1 MLFFVN
7 CLLKT
12 TLQMNDFKSIQVRKE
27 QNLAYLVLNR
37 PEKANAMDSHFWQ
50 ELPEALKM
58 LDEDTQTRVIVLYGE
73 GKNFSSG
80 IDLAML
86 MQVKQDISGLETG
99 RAAEKIYQFV
109 RNLQEGINSV
119 EKCRKP
125 VIAAIHGACVGGG
138 VDLICACDMRFASD
152 EAYFCVK
159 EVDMGIIADLGT
171 LQRLPK
177 IIPAG
182 IAAELAYTARK
193 MSAQEAK
200 SVGLV
205 NNVWE
210 NKAILLEQV
219 QKLAE
224 HIAEKSPLVVR
235 GIKKTLLHSRDHSVS
250 QGLDFIANWNASQLM
265 SQDVETAIIAQMQK
279 QKPDFKD

>member
-1 MLFFVN
+1 MKN
-7 CLLKT
+7 
-12 TLQMNDFKSIQVRKE
+12 FKSIQVQKARNIAHLK
-27 QNLAYLVLNR
+27 LNR

-50 ELPEALKM
+50 ELPEALAI
-58 LDEDTQTRVIVLYGE
+58 LDEDLEVRVVVLYGE

-86 MQVKQDISGLETG
+86 MQIKQDISDLEAG
-99 RAAEKIYQFV
+99 RAAEKIYKFV
-109 RNLQEGINSV
+109 SALQESINSV

-138 VDLICACDMRFASD
+138 VDLVCACDMRFASD
-152 EAYFCVK
+152 DAYFCVK

-193 MSAQEAK
+193 MAAQEAK
-200 SVGLV
+200 SIGLV
-205 NNVWE
+205 NQVWE
-210 NKAILLEQV
+210 NKEALLVEV
-219 QKLAE
+219 QKIAE
-224 HIAEKSPLVVR
+224 NIAEKSPLVVR

-265 SQDVETAIIAQMQK
+265 SKDIEIAVMAQMQK
-279 QKPDFKD
+279 QKPNFKD

>member
-1 MLFFVN
+1 
-7 CLLKT
+7 
-12 TLQMNDFKSIQVRKE
+12 MNAFQSIQIQQE
-27 QNLAYLVLNR
+27 GHLAHIKLNR

-50 ELPEALKM
+50 ELPQALAM
-58 LDEDTQTRVIVLYGE
+58 LEQQAEVRAIILYGE

-86 MQVKQDISGLETG
+86 MQVKQDIANLEAG
-99 RAAEKIYQFV
+99 RAAEKVYKFV
-109 RNLQEGINSV
+109 LSLQESINAV
-119 EKCRKP
+119 EKCSKP
-125 VIAAIHGACVGGG
+125 VIAAIHGACIGGG
-138 VDLICACDMRFASD
+138 VDLICACDMRFASE

-182 IAAELAYTARK
+182 IAAELAFTARK
-193 MSAQEAK
+193 MPAQEAK
-200 SVGLV
+200 SLGLV

-210 NKAILLEQV
+210 TKEILLEEVNKIAQ
-219 QKLAE
+219 
-224 HIAEKSPLVVR
+224 HIAEKSPLVIR
-235 GIKKTLLHSRDHSVS
+235 GIKKTLLHSRDHSVA

-265 SQDVETAIIAQMQK
+265 SQDVEIAIMAQMQK
-279 QKPDFKD
+279 QKPIFND